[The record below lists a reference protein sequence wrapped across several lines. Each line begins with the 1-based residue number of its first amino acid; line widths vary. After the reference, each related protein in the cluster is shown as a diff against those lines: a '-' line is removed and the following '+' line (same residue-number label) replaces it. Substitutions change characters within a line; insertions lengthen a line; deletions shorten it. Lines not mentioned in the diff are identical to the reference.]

1 MSTNNLIKLSTYKND
16 FGFKVP
22 YLLEIGRPQETNYTT
37 ICYPIGNSIFGGNF
51 ALDVD
56 YRLID
61 GSSINP
67 YTGYNL
73 GSGSKSNVSLAKEI
87 LKMIFD
93 KRTKR
98 KYKVGTLSHDLDFEF
113 VLNYITGSSCSIT
126 ISVSNG
132 SMVFVNLRLY
142 SLVDVN
148 KWNSS
153 NPTKSFYL
161 KLLSDNF
168 PTKDDLYDC
177 AKQLYKLKNS
187 LLAQSRDVGG
197 VSSVKK

>member
-1 MSTNNLIKLSTYKND
+1 MLENNLVKISTYKND

-22 YLLEIGRPQETNYTT
+22 YLLEIGRPQETNYTA
-37 ICYPIGNSIFGGNF
+37 ICYPIGSSIFGGNF
-51 ALDVD
+51 ALDID
-56 YRLID
+56 YRLVD
-61 GSSINP
+61 GITINP
-67 YTGYNL
+67 YTRYSL
-73 GSGSKSNVSLAKEI
+73 SSGSNSNVSLAKEI

-98 KYKVGTLSHDLDFEF
+98 KYKVGTLSHDLGFEF
-113 VLNYITGSSCSIT
+113 VLNSITGSSCSIT

-187 LLAQSRDVGG
+187 LLVQSRDLGG
-197 VSSVKK
+197 VSSVNK

>member
-1 MSTNNLIKLSTYKND
+1 MSTNNLIKLSTYKKD

-22 YLLEIGRPQETNYTT
+22 YLLEIGRPQEANYIA

-67 YTGYNL
+67 YTGYDL
-73 GSGSKSNVSLAKEI
+73 GSGSKSNVSLTKEI

-98 KYKVGTLSHDLDFEF
+98 KYKAGTLSRNLGFEF
-113 VLNYITGSSCSIT
+113 KINSLTDSSCSIT
-126 ISVSNG
+126 ISVSDG
-132 SMVFVNLRLY
+132 SKVFVSLRLY

-148 KWNSS
+148 KWGSS
-153 NPTKSFYL
+153 NPTKNFYL

-177 AKQLYKLKNS
+177 AKQLYKVKNS
-187 LLAQSRDVGG
+187 LLATNRNLIE
-197 VSSVKK
+197 VSNVNK